1 MGQPLTD
8 DFLFIDLADPEWAEY
23 DFNGDYDIDGA
34 CDDEDLWLYN
44 NNWESSLNL
53 PVAKSYDTDP
63 SKGETLTAKVTVD
76 DSLIMKLIGD
86 GMKITDYNVDQKDI
100 FNKDGKLRE
109 IVNALNAKFQQAF
122 SDKIETTFA
131 EDIATN
137 ILLEMKKIRAKYASG
152 SDSVFS
158 KAAKIAMLESRSPK
172 SNYDSIFILRTFCKE
187 ATIALLGLDHV
198 NGFFDYNFG
207 ASLLFSPYKVITTKS
222 GISRIKGTAKY
233 NRGRDG
239 DRPICSKCIIIYK
252 SGSERKANEN
262 FSFGF
267 RADDTFTT
275 TTFIED
281 AVEAKFRT
289 FSANPANFET
299 TITNWLTQAVASPG
313 GWKSPIVK
321 FDGNGVAVRA
331 KLGSPR
337 KDDPQ
342 QAGVFNVAFAFNFGE
357 DNGSLW
363 IGNMALTFVLNVDNY
378 LSEVGRIQ
386 QMRARYTEA
395 VENYQRKLKQ
405 LAKDMADK
413 YKRDNPDIPKT
424 DVNLLQQYERGETN
438 YATRDQNAPNGLLK
452 KGEIFDNVNT
462 PVPPGTG
469 GTTNN
474 GSATYENSEADALL
488 IF

>member
-8 DFLFIDLADPEWAEY
+8 DFLFIDLGDPQWQPY
-23 DFNGDYDIDGA
+23 DFNGSYSIDGA

-53 PVAKSYDTDP
+53 PIAKSYDTNP
-63 SKGETLTAKVTVD
+63 SQGETLTAKVTVND
-76 DSLIMKLIGD
+76 NLIMKLIGD
-86 GMKITDYNVDQKDI
+86 GMRITEYNVDQRDI

-122 SDKIETTFA
+122 GDKIETHFA

-137 ILLEMKKIRAKYASG
+137 MLLELKRIRAKYKSG
-152 SDSVFS
+152 TDSVFS
-158 KAAKIAMLESRSPK
+158 KAAKIAMLKSRDPT
-172 SNYDSIFILRTFCKE
+172 SNYDDIFKLRTFCKE
-187 ATIALLGLDHV
+187 ATLALLGLDHA

-222 GISRIKGTAKY
+222 GKNRIKGKAKY
-233 NRGRDG
+233 RYGKDG
-239 DRPICSKCIIIYK
+239 DREICSRCIIIYK
-252 SGSERKANEN
+252 SGSERQANEN

-267 RADDTFTT
+267 RADDTFSDSK
-275 TTFIED
+275 FIED

-289 FSANPANFET
+289 FSADPANFET
-299 TITNWLTQAVASPG
+299 TMKNWLTQAAARVG

-321 FDGNGVAVRA
+321 FDGNGIAVRA
-331 KLGSPR
+331 KIGSPK

-342 QAGVFNVAFAFNFGE
+342 KAGVFNVAFAFNFGE

-386 QMRARYTEA
+386 QMRARYKEA

-405 LAKDMADK
+405 LAKELADQ
-413 YKRDNPDIPKT
+413 YKRDNPDVNKT
-424 DVNLLQQYERGETN
+424 QLNLLTEYERGETN
-438 YATRDQNAPNGLLK
+438 YANRDQNAQNGLLD
-452 KGEIFDNVNT
+452 KGNIFDNLNT

-469 GTTNN
+469 GTTNQGTN
-474 GSATYENSEADALL
+474 CYENTTSDALL
-488 IF
+488 F